1 MSGLIGNRADR
12 DLWRAPACGLGY
24 LLLAV
29 GTLLSSADHDT
40 STIWSAN
47 ALLLA
52 TILPL
57 RPRRW
62 SLYFGTAF
70 LGNLLGNIIVFGTM
84 ARPLSYGIADM
95 GEVLIAGLLLQNR
108 RGPDSVLDDVR
119 SVLRFVLLGGM
130 IAPGVGALLG
140 ATISYLMGQPFWPAY
155 WTWYIADALG
165 MMIFT
170 PLFSGVVSGELMRWV
185 REMSPA
191 ARLECVAI
199 LVFAVLT
206 GLFTFLIADYPM
218 LFVMTAV
225 VMFATFR
232 MGRFGTELSLIVT
245 AVIGVTSTMHGHGPI
260 AAAIH
265 DRGQQAL
272 FLQFYLV
279 IMLVSALP
287 IAAELNARRA
297 LARRLTESEAS
308 LRLLAS
314 ESADALIR
322 FDEHSHCLQSS
333 GAIATLLGVEI
344 SALVG
349 NMICTFIDERD
360 RRAFDEAFFQA
371 LGDPG
376 TVAYREF
383 RPRGRPSDW
392 LECTLRAL
400 VDQDGR
406 VYGAIGAIRDITLRK
421 EREFSLSRA
430 ASTDSLTGTL
440 NHAAF
445 MARID
450 HALSHLG
457 SSHLALVMIDI
468 DHFKQVNDHHGHPAG
483 DAVLVELTARLRA
496 MLRDHDA
503 IGRVGGDELAIL
515 LDGTAT
521 ELALSI
527 AEAMRA
533 TVSAK
538 PILLRDGKTQMISIS
553 CGVAQAYSG
562 ISRSE
567 LLRKADDALYQAKSS
582 GRDRVVANAL

>member
-1 MSGLIGNRADR
+1 MSGLIGNRTDR
-12 DLWRAPACGLGY
+12 DLWRATACGLGY
-24 LLLAV
+24 LALAV
-29 GTLLSSADHDT
+29 GTLLSSTDHDT

-62 SLYFGTAF
+62 PLYFGAAF
-70 LGNLLGNIIVFGTM
+70 LGNLLGNVIVFGTV
-84 ARPLSYGIADM
+84 AGPLSYGFADM
-95 GEVLIAGLLLQNR
+95 AEVLIAGLLLQNR

-130 IAPGVGALLG
+130 IAPAAGALLG

-170 PLFSGVVSGELMRWV
+170 PLFSGVVSGELTRWV

-191 ARLECVAI
+191 ARMECVAI
-199 LVFAVLT
+199 LVFAILT
-206 GLFTFLIADYPM
+206 GLFTFLVADYPM

-245 AVIGVTSTMHGHGPI
+245 AVIGVTSTIHGHGPI

-297 LARRLTESEAS
+297 LARRLVESEAS

-322 FDEHSHCLQSS
+322 LDEHSRCIQSS
-333 GAIATLLGVEI
+333 GATAMLLGVEI
-344 SALVG
+344 SALAG
-349 NMICTFIDERD
+349 TLCTFIDERD
-360 RRAFDEAFFQA
+360 RRAFDEAFSQA

-376 TVAYREF
+376 TVAYCEF

-400 VDQDGR
+400 VDHEGR
-406 VYGAIGAIRDITLRK
+406 VYGAISAIRNITLRK

-445 MARID
+445 MAHID

-457 SSHLALVMIDI
+457 SSHLALAMIDI
-468 DHFKQVNDHHGHPAG
+468 DHFKQVNDRHGHLAG
-483 DAVLVELTARLRA
+483 DAVLVELAARLRA
-496 MLRDHDA
+496 LLRDHDA
-503 IGRVGGDELAIL
+503 IGRLGGDELAIL
-515 LDGTAT
+515 LDGTT
-521 ELALSI
+521 QELALSI
-527 AEAMRA
+527 AEALRV
-533 TVSAK
+533 TISGK
-538 PILLRDGKTQMISIS
+538 PFLLRDGKTQTISIS
-553 CGVAQAYSG
+553 CGVAQAYPG
-562 ISRSE
+562 ISRSD
-567 LLRKADDALYQAKSS
+567 LLRKADHALYQAKDG
-582 GRDRVVANAL
+582 GRDRVATNAP